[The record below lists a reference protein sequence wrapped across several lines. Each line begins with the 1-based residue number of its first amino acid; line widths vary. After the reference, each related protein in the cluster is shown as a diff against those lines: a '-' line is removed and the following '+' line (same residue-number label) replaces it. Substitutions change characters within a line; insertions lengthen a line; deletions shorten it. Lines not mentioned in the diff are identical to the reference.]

1 MPNPPAMGL
10 QTDQWDCPRC
20 PVGPHHELPHR
31 GVQLTNLK
39 GPHGALKPRV
49 LSGRPVSPGR
59 HSAEWESCSGT
70 NWLLPC
76 DHRVW
81 RRV

>member
-39 GPHGALKPRV
+39 GPRGALKPRGAV
-49 LSGRPVSPGR
+49 WEACRPGKAQR
-59 HSAEWESCSGT
+59 
-70 NWLLPC
+70 
-76 DHRVW
+76 
-81 RRV
+81 